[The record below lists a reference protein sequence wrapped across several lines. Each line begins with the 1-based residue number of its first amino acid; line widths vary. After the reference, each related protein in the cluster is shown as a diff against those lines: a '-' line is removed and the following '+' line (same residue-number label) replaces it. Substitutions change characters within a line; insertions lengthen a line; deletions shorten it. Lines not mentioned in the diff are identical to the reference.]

1 VKRGAGTVSA
11 ATGVISVVT
20 VLSRLEVLPARALA
34 STPESFADGRVWLLL
49 SSALVADRPAVAS
62 IAGFLVVGL
71 AAVALCG
78 GRAVWLA
85 AALGH
90 VCSAAIVY
98 TAIDLARSVD
108 PSAFENVIRYPD
120 YGTSAIIAAWI
131 GAIACRLWTRGLRR
145 SALGLPVLAGLV
157 GWLFKGT
164 LTVLDLEHAFA
175 LACGIV
181 AMRPFSLRS
190 LFQSRVAATQ

>member
-1 VKRGAGTVSA
+1 MTRGAGSVLA
-11 ATGVISVVT
+11 AAGVISLVT
-20 VLSRLEVLPARALA
+20 VLTRLEVLSARSLA
-34 STPESFADGRVWLLL
+34 STPESLSEGRVWLLA
-49 SSALVADRPAVAS
+49 SSALVADRPALAS
-62 IAGFLVVGL
+62 IAGFVVVGL

-98 TAIDLARSVD
+98 AAIDLARSVD
-108 PSAFENVIRYPD
+108 PSAFENVVQYPD

-131 GAIACRLWTRGLRR
+131 GAIAYRLWTHRMRAG
-145 SALGLPVLAGLV
+145 AVALPVLAGLV

-164 LTVLDLEHAFA
+164 LTVLDLEHGFA
-175 LACGIV
+175 LACGVV
-181 AMRPFSLRS
+181 AMRPFGLHALPRR
-190 LFQSRVAATQ
+190 RVAATQ

>member
-1 VKRGAGTVSA
+1 
-11 ATGVISVVT
+11 VT
-20 VLSRLEVLPARALA
+20 ALSRLELLPVRSLA
-34 STPESFADGRVWLLL
+34 STPESFADGRVWLLA
-49 SSALVADRPAVAS
+49 SSALVADRPALAS
-62 IAGFLVVGL
+62 IAGFVVVGL

-78 GRAVWLA
+78 GRAVWVA

-98 TAIDLARSVD
+98 AAIDLARSVD
-108 PSAFENVIRYPD
+108 PSAFEGILNYPD

-131 GAIACRLWTRGLRR
+131 GAIAYQLWSRGMRTG
-145 SALGLPVLAGLV
+145 AVALPVVAGLA

-164 LTVLDLEHAFA
+164 LTVLDLEHGFA

-181 AMRPFSLRS
+181 AMRPLGARS
-190 LFQSRVAATQ
+190 LSESRVAATQ